1 MPSTRTR
8 VCAHLLRTCV
18 LPGPGPRAPSLF
30 PELESGAITDWPYGV
45 FEGRWII
52 FRIWLVWSEFL
63 GMQSGDPDSSQSSKF
78 RKRVGPWMSP
88 FPDPDLSFPTQE
100 MGIRPTPV
108 GVCRMQSHALMA
120 VKMFWEN
127 VSLYLVLF
135 PASMVVDQPGSHVA
149 ASPADVLVIRKT
161 QADPGNLEGFSP
173 PAPDSPP
180 PQLTHTPPGSS
191 SHPACSA
198 VCPSRPKNTVPPSA
212 HPRPPPDHSRPPAS
226 PYPGL
231 SPLRVLAE
239 RKQWQHEGDILEPRS
254 RRAEEPWSTAVQ
266 QGSGA
271 EAGEGGVGV
280 DVVWACGD
288 VCPRG
293 CQER

>member
-127 VSLYLVLF
+127 VSSYLVLF

-161 QADPGNLEGFSP
+161 QADPGNLEGFFTTRPRQP
-173 PAPDSPP
+173 P
-180 PQLTHTPPGSS
+180 TPAH
-191 SHPACSA
+191 SHPAR
-198 VCPSRPKNTVPPSA
+198 VQ
-212 HPRPPPDHSRPPAS
+212 
-226 PYPGL
+226 L
-231 SPLRVLAE
+231 SPSLLCGVPVQAQEHGPALS
-239 RKQWQHEGDILEPRS
+239 P
-254 RRAEEPWSTAVQ
+254 PTAA
-266 QGSGA
+266 S
-271 EAGEGGVGV
+271 
-280 DVVWACGD
+280 
-288 VCPRG
+288 
-293 CQER
+293 